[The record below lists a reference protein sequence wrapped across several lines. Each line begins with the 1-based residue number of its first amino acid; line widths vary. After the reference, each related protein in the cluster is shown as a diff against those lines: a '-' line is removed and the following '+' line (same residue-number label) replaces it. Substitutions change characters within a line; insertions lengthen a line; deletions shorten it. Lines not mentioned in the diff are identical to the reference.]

1 MEHQHVQ
8 VSHDIVIEAELEER
22 NQAVQDLPGI
32 ASIDPAKQDIA
43 LPPRPIVVNY
53 SMAIPV
59 WFFSILFASI
69 WLVYYPA
76 IMVLFY
82 LLVSAV
88 TFFVYAFDASA
99 KNNKT
104 WRIDDSLF
112 HALSLIGGWSGAL
125 LGQCIFNHKYSDKT
139 FAAIFWCTAA
149 TNFLFF
155 VWTLTDSGSSQLE
168 LILGSLLGS

>member
-22 NQAVQDLPGI
+22 NQATQSLTN
-32 ASIDPAKQDIA
+32 AANIDQTKQEIV
-43 LPPRPIVVNY
+43 LPPRPLVVNY

-99 KNNKT
+99 NRNKT
-104 WRIDDSLF
+104 WRIDDTLF

-139 FAAIFWCTAA
+139 FAVIFWCTAA
-149 TNFLFF
+149 MNFLFF
-155 VWTLTDSGSSQLE
+155 VWTLTESGSRQLE
-168 LILGSLLGS
+168 VILGSLLT